1 MPVRPEPPK
10 SEPARSSPAAAPKIS
25 DADGAALAVF
35 RSVVDRLR
43 SDRPELAA
51 LLHHAAV
58 VEVGRERIILGMES
72 GSVVERV
79 RHNDEWVRS
88 LRKAA
93 SDHFGGEPEV
103 VFQTQNGRRDSG
115 TVAALDDKER
125 TERLEASRSRARQH
139 PRVTDAVQILGA
151 RIKEIRL
158 PDDDE
163 RSGAPR

>member
-1 MPVRPEPPK
+1 M
-10 SEPARSSPAAAPKIS
+10 
-25 DADGAALAVF
+25 AVF

-43 SDRPELAA
+43 GDRPELAA
-51 LLHHAAV
+51 LLHHASV
-58 VEVGRERIILGMES
+58 LEVGRERITLGMES

-79 RHNDEWVRS
+79 RHNEEWIGA

-93 SDHFGGEPEV
+93 SDHFGSEPEV
-103 VFQTQNGRRDSG
+103 VFQTHNGRRDSG

-125 TERLEASRSRARQH
+125 AERLEASRSRARQH
-139 PRVTDAVQILGA
+139 PRVTEAVQILGA

-163 RSGAPR
+163 RPGAPR